1 MLVWSLIIVI
11 SLSSLI
17 GSLYGVSWLSWMKDL
32 VPEDEKGR
40 YFSRRN
46 LICGAIGLVI
56 SLVAGKLFDQW
67 QVIYLGRLGKATG
80 FCILFA
86 AATAFGL
93 LALIYLRQ
101 VPEPSLHKPKD
112 RESSLG
118 SLALP
123 FRDRNFL
130 ILMSGYAFWTFAIW
144 VAAPFFGVY
153 MLKHLQL
160 SYMTINLLSAV
171 SVAACLAATNLSGR
185 MTDRFG
191 NKPVLIVCI
200 FGNAFFPLLMAF
212 TTPSSYA
219 LLVAAHLL
227 GFFAAG
233 LGLGANNI
241 LLKLSPKE
249 NNAVYLAAFSS
260 LSAVAAAL
268 GPVAGGLLMK
278 LFHNFS
284 LDLHLVVLDDVKVVF
299 LAAFVLRLLSLLS
312 FFAVREP
319 KAEPVGRM
327 IRVVWN
333 EVNLN
338 PFEGFGQ
345 MVQQWMA
352 PPVSRRTSSGAEYP
366 IPPSEFDESPKPP
379 KIEDESLFPF

>member
-1 MLVWSLIIVI
+1 
-11 SLSSLI
+11 
-17 GSLYGVSWLSWMKDL
+17 
-32 VPEDEKGR
+32 
-40 YFSRRN
+40 
-46 LICGAIGLVI
+46 
-56 SLVAGKLFDQW
+56 
-67 QVIYLGRLGKATG
+67 
-80 FCILFA
+80 
-86 AATAFGL
+86 
-93 LALIYLRQ
+93 
-101 VPEPSLHKPKD
+101 
-112 RESSLG
+112 
-118 SLALP
+118 
-123 FRDRNFL
+123 
-130 ILMSGYAFWTFAIW
+130 
-144 VAAPFFGVY
+144 
-153 MLKHLQL
+153 
-160 SYMTINLLSAV
+160 
-171 SVAACLAATNLSGR
+171 
-185 MTDRFG
+185 
-191 NKPVLIVCI
+191 
-200 FGNAFFPLLMAF
+200 MAF